1 VPQRKRATSPAPAS
15 SAAISRPELSK
26 QVVGNPEAL
35 RRLEALVHPLV
46 AAEKARW
53 LRAQAAAGLP
63 LVVLDV
69 PLLFETGGQAQCDA
83 VAVVSA
89 PAAEQRRRA
98 LARPGM
104 TADKLDAILARQV
117 PDEEKRRRADF
128 VIDTVKGLECGWV
141 GGGLLVWAVVA
152 RSHTVRDRPAGM
164 QACKPLLPDC
174 GECEHVTPPPPTLCT
189 GTSPSPTHPAP
200 HSSSAQGAPLEETR
214 QHVAAVVEALRGRPG
229 RRYAELAQQ
238 AASASQASSGQVDG
252 S

>member
-1 VPQRKRATSPAPAS
+1 M
-15 SAAISRPELSK
+15 
-26 QVVGNPEAL
+26 VGNPEAL

-53 LRAQAAAGLP
+53 LRAQAAAGQP

-104 TADKLDAILARQV
+104 TPDKLDAILARQV

-141 GGGLLVWAVVA
+141 GAGLLVWLWWPGATQ
-152 RSHTVRDRPAGM
+152 SGTGL
-164 QACKPLLPDC
+164 QACRLESPCSLT
-174 GECEHVTPPPPTLCT
+174 VVSVSTYPPPTSCT
-189 GTSPSPTHPAP
+189 GTSPSPTHPTP

-229 RRYAELAQQ
+229 RRYVELAQQ